1 MKTRR
6 VLDPEERDFD
16 FDFNFNINKMND
28 GMRILKLDVWSY

>member
-28 GMRILKLDVWSY
+28 GMRILKMDVWSY

>member
-6 VLDPEERDFD
+6 VLDPEERD

-28 GMRILKLDVWSY
+28 GMRILKMDVWSY